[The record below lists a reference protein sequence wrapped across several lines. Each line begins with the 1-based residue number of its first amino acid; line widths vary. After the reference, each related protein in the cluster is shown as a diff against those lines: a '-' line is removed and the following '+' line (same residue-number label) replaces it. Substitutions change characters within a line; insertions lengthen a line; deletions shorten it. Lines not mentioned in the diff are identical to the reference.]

1 MSTAARARQ
10 EPRRLELVASEIA
23 GLPGV
28 ETHTYRVGEVLL
40 PTERVKRMHIC
51 VRDGALGLRLAA
63 GRAGHAI
70 LDVFGP
76 GSMLTPQ
83 LWPAESSTD
92 TRHAAALLPTTT
104 LELLADA
111 FDRHLSANLPF
122 AVAVVAWDACRYA
135 AVLDRLAMLS
145 LRDPLRRVANSL
157 LLLAD
162 RIAATGDSPASRP
175 WRRSGR
181 PGAAGCSPRAAVGRA
196 ATAWPGGPA
205 RRRSGRRPMPRPRRQ
220 TADSR

>member
-10 EPRRLELVASEIA
+10 EPRRLEPVASEIA

-63 GRAGHAI
+63 GRARQAI

-83 LWPAESSTD
+83 GWPAQASPAA
-92 TRHAAALLPTTT
+92 RAAAAL
-104 LELLADA
+104 
-111 FDRHLSANLPF
+111 
-122 AVAVVAWDACRYA
+122 
-135 AVLDRLAMLS
+135 
-145 LRDPLRRVANSL
+145 
-157 LLLAD
+157 
-162 RIAATGDSPASRP
+162 RP
-175 WRRSGR
+175 
-181 PGAAGCSPRAAVGRA
+181 PP
-196 ATAWPGGPA
+196 PPQPPA
-205 RRRSGRRPMPRPRRQ
+205 RGLDPHVRAHLPLP
-220 TADSR
+220 A

>member
-40 PTERVKRMHIC
+40 PTERMKHMHIC
-51 VRDGALGLRLAA
+51 VRDGALGLRLPA

-76 GSMLTPQ
+76 GSMLTPP
-83 LWPAESSTD
+83 LWPAQSSTD

-104 LELLADA
+104 LELPADP

-122 AVAVVAWDACRYA
+122 AVAAVASDPRRYA
-135 AVLDRLAMLS
+135 SLLDRLAMPS
-145 LRDPLRRVANSL
+145 LRDPLPRGARSL
-157 LLLAD
+157 
-162 RIAATGDSPASRP
+162 
-175 WRRSGR
+175 
-181 PGAAGCSPRAAVGRA
+181 
-196 ATAWPGGPA
+196 
-205 RRRSGRRPMPRPRRQ
+205 
-220 TADSR
+220 

>member
-40 PTERVKRMHIC
+40 PTERVKHMHIC

-63 GRAGHAI
+63 GRASHAI

-83 LWPAESSTD
+83 LWPAESSTE

-104 LELLADA
+104 LELSADA

-135 AVLDRLAMLS
+135 ALLDRLAMLS

-162 RIAATGDSPASRP
+162 RIASTGDSPESGVSLTESR
-175 WRRSGR
+175 
-181 PGAAGCSPRAAVGRA
+181 
-196 ATAWPGGPA
+196 
-205 RRRSGRRPMPRPRRQ
+205 
-220 TADSR
+220 